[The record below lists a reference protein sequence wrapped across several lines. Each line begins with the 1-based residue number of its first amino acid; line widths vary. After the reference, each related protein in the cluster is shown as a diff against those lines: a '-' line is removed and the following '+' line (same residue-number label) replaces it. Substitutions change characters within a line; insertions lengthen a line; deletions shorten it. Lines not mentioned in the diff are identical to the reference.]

1 MGDLLGS
8 PYVAPFLFASSPT
21 RPDPSFFGLLLPY
34 PSFPHLSFPHGV
46 PCPPRGGARSDS
58 IATIREMDSG
68 SSNKNLGAIRWSGR
82 ELWLF

>member
-34 PSFPHLSFPHGV
+34 PSFPHLSFP
-46 PCPPRGGARSDS
+46 ARRPLPAERRSV
-58 IATIREMDSG
+58 
-68 SSNKNLGAIRWSGR
+68 
-82 ELWLF
+82 

>member
-1 MGDLLGS
+1 L
-8 PYVAPFLFASSPT
+8 VFCSPT
-21 RPDPSFFGLLLPY
+21 LHFLT
-34 PSFPHLSFPHGV
+34 FPFPHGV
-46 PCPPRGGARSDS
+46 PCPPRGGACSDS